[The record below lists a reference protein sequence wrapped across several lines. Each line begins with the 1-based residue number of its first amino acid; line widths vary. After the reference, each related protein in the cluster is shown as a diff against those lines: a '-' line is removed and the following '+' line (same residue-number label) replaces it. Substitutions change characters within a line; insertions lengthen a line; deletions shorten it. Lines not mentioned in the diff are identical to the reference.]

1 MTGKYIITFI
11 DTRSYLESID
21 MSIGKIYY
29 SPYTRCVHINWLRRD
44 RNEFGVSVDM
54 FLEIVNYF
62 FNVMQVKLNRNIRLF
77 FETTY
82 IDENETEIA
91 LRLKKRYEN
100 NPTARLISSFINF
113 KFSIRLKMATFMPI
127 ITNQSAATAATME
140 NFHIPISTNE
150 YESNHHNKDHI
161 NAATT
166 TTTTIEAKQTN
177 RNIIRGVNDDD
188 DHDNDERREDEN
200 DEDTI
205 STTTTSTTNSN
216 NDEYYYVKNSNKNKN
231 RLVDN
236 DVDDDNDDIDRQT
249 ITSSLLNNVKQMKF
263 SDNKSNSTL
272 SSSFLN
278 NFEQIVTTYN
288 SDSN

>member
-1 MTGKYIITFI
+1 MAGKYIITFI
-11 DTRSYLESID
+11 DTKSYLESID

-44 RNEFGVSVDM
+44 RNEFAVSVDM

-62 FNVMQVKLNRNIRLF
+62 FNVMQVKLNRNIRIF

-82 IDENETEIA
+82 IDENETEIV

-113 KFSIRLKMATFMPI
+113 RFSIRLKMATFTPI
-127 ITNQSAATAATME
+127 ITNQSTAAAAATME
-140 NFHIPISTNE
+140 NFHIPITTNE
-150 YESNHHNKDHI
+150 CESNHHNKDHI
-161 NAATT
+161 NATS
-166 TTTTIEAKQTN
+166 TIEAKRTN
-177 RNIIRGVNDDD
+177 RNIIIGVNDEEEED
-188 DHDNDERREDEN
+188 RREDEN

-205 STTTTSTTNSN
+205 STTTSTTDSN
-216 NDEYYYVKNSNKNKN
+216 NDDYYYVKNSNKNKN

-236 DVDDDNDDIDRQT
+236 DNDEDDIDRRT

-263 SDNKSNSTL
+263 SDT
-272 SSSFLN
+272 
-278 NFEQIVTTYN
+278 
-288 SDSN
+288 